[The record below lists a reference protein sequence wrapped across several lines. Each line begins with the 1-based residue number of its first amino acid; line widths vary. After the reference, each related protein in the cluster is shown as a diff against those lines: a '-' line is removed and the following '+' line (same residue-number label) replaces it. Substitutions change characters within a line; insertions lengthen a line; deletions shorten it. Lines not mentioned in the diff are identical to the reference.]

1 MKRATL
7 ANIKPIMKEHVE
19 VGTRI
24 QTDEAVVYHAMRD
37 EFPTHDVVTHRD
49 GEYSRREADGRLVT
63 TNTVEGYFSLI
74 KRGIY
79 GTYHH
84 VGVPYLQ
91 QYLNEFDFLAR
102 AQGEFR
108 NSLKVRDE

>member
-1 MKRATL
+1 
-7 ANIKPIMKEHVE
+7 
-19 VGTRI
+19 
-24 QTDEAVVYHAMRD
+24 MRD
-37 EFPTHDVVTHRD
+37 EFPDHDVVTHRD
-49 GEYSRREADGRLVT
+49 GEYSRREPDGRLVT

-91 QYLNEFDFLAR
+91 QYLNEFDFRYNHRKVTDAERAGLA
-102 AQGEFR
+102 
-108 NSLKVRDE
+108 LKTCEGKRLTLRRPIGTVN